1 MIAEIEYNPANA
13 VRFTKHLSSV
23 YRYVLQSQDKVL
35 VPLSEELEF
44 MKSYLFLH
52 EVRLGNCIS
61 YKCHLPEDYPE
72 AMLPPLT
79 LQLLVENVIKHNSIT
94 SNKPMQINIEIEN
107 YYLTV
112 SNPIQPKKSNDT
124 SSGVGLNNLS
134 NRCKLLLGE
143 GIIVTKANNLFTVK
157 VPLAYE

>member
-1 MIAEIEYNPANA
+1 MSNFA
-13 VRFTKHLSSV
+13 HL
-23 YRYVLQSQDKVL
+23 Y
-35 VPLSEELEF
+35 
-44 MKSYLFLH
+44 
-52 EVRLGNCIS
+52 
-61 YKCHLPEDYPE
+61 
-72 AMLPPLT
+72 
-79 LQLLVENVIKHNSIT
+79 
-94 SNKPMQINIEIEN
+94 IEIEN

>member
-1 MIAEIEYNPANA
+1 MECYIIWPFILRTRSIFLSSSSQLFRFVTPCGRYAIFQRCFYLLHHSLQYSWLLNVAAQFLAKQSICIEYP
-13 VRFTKHLSSV
+13 
-23 YRYVLQSQDKVL
+23 Q
-35 VPLSEELEF
+35 
-44 MKSYLFLH
+44 
-52 EVRLGNCIS
+52 
-61 YKCHLPEDYPE
+61 
-72 AMLPPLT
+72 T
-79 LQLLVENVIKHNSIT
+79 L
-94 SNKPMQINIEIEN
+94 EN